1 MHYEVDMDNCYA
13 AIIQVFKCQVD
24 ETHGFMIS
32 TNFPTCSYSL
42 DLCQPWKIKCFK
54 EQKNVTINLVLIV
67 HQLFYFIFMYNSSFL
82 NQGLRLFRKDGYL
95 KIIVQVV
102 AENTLATGPSHGC
115 TSMS

>member
-32 TNFPTCSYSL
+32 TKFPTCSYSL

-54 EQKNVTINLVLIV
+54 EQKKCNNQPGTDSSPIVLL
-67 HQLFYFIFMYNSSFL
+67 HLY
-82 NQGLRLFRKDGYL
+82 
-95 KIIVQVV
+95 V
-102 AENTLATGPSHGC
+102 AFFVP
-115 TSMS
+115 